1 MLAGHA
7 ESPGPPVHPGRTG
20 IDGIRGIELVIEEE
34 NLGVRVTRRSEASW
48 QGTVPDGG
56 GRIGLGSG
64 AFEGPFSLK
73 ARVESVERA
82 TNPEELV
89 AAAEAGCFTMSLANL
104 LSEAGHPPDDLS
116 TTAEVTLEQL
126 DTGFSITRIR
136 LNTVGRVQ
144 GVDAEQFSRLAEE
157 AKATCPV
164 SRALAGTQ
172 ITLEAT
178 LEGG

>member
-1 MLAGHA
+1 M
-7 ESPGPPVHPGRTG
+7 
-20 IDGIRGIELVIEEE
+20 
-34 NLGVRVTRRSEASW
+34 GVRVTRRSEASW

-64 AFEGPFSLK
+64 AFEGPFTLK
-73 ARVESVERA
+73 ARVDSVERA
-82 TNPEELV
+82 TNPEELI
-89 AAAEAGCFTMSLANL
+89 AAAEAGCFTMSLASM
-104 LSEAGHPPDDLS
+104 LSEAGHPPDDLR

-126 DTGFSITRIR
+126 DTGGFSSTRIR
-136 LNTVGRVQ
+136 LHTVGRVQ
-144 GVDAEQFSRLAEE
+144 GVDAQQFSKLAEE

-164 SRALAGTQ
+164 SRALAGTD